1 MRPDVFVV
9 WAHTS
14 PGWDAVR
21 TRAWRD
27 TVHRFTELLHGIGA
41 DADIDLYHEHEPVD
55 WSTLCLQRMEDADRI
70 VVAVSAGWKLAF
82 PGRNPQSRGAEYE
95 CRFLRGLLMHHP
107 DVFERKVILVVL
119 PGATR
124 ADIPTSL
131 ACMQRYEVDP
141 AVPGSALGLKHRLF
155 EQPRY
160 TKPAAPVPRLRELA
174 RAGAPE
180 VVTELLHTTVYLP
193 DPGRP
198 GLVATE
204 VDGHERSVL
213 VFTGLDRLAAYRKL
227 KGLSWE
233 DRWLEI
239 EGSELLPFLA
249 PLGVGVVVDAGAPAD
264 ETVFVSAANIRVL
277 LA

>member
-14 PGWDAVR
+14 PGWDAAR
-21 TRAWRD
+21 TQAWRD
-27 TVHRFTELLHGIGA
+27 TVHRFTLLLHDLGA
-41 DADIDLYHEHEPVD
+41 DGDVDLYHEHEPVD

-95 CRFLRGLLMHHP
+95 CRYLRGLLMDHP

-124 ADIPTSL
+124 ADIPLSL

-141 AVPGSALGLKHRLF
+141 AVPGSAQGLKHRLF
-155 EQPRY
+155 DQPKY
-160 TKPAAPVPRLRELA
+160 VKPVLPVPRLRELA

-180 VVTELLHTTVYLP
+180 VVAELLNTTVYLP
-193 DPGRP
+193 DPCRP

-204 VDGHERSVL
+204 VDGHEQSVL
-213 VFTGLDRLAAYRKL
+213 VFTGVDRLAAYRKL
-227 KGLSWE
+227 KNLPWD
-233 DRWLEI
+233 DRWLEV
-239 EGSELLPFLA
+239 GGAELLPLVA
-249 PLGVGVVVDAGAPAD
+249 PLGVGVVIDAGAALD
-264 ETVFVSAANIRVL
+264 ETVFVSAAEIRVL